1 VFKTISPIACSL
13 VLLLGLDG
21 KVFAWPSSVTVTSG
35 EGDQVTYKRG
45 LLGNKRTLVQDRLGD
60 KIEAKRGLFG
70 ITKDS
75 EVGILG
81 NGAKFHKGLLG
92 SSDMDAYT
100 MLGDS
105 VKYHKNILGWRKTS
119 VNLHGVSSLID
130 QIAGRPSPT
139 ESGASSFSPLHSG
152 VPAEQPSL
160 SADQSGQQ
168 PPTLSRLEPGPEA
181 NAPLNPKE
189 ADNQDVLPLK

>member
-1 VFKTISPIACSL
+1 MEGLHAISTNFDNDSDLKGGRSVFKTISPIACYL
-13 VLLLGLDG
+13 VLLLGQNG
-21 KVFAWPSSVTVTSG
+21 AVFAWPSSVTVSSG

-60 KIEAKRGLFG
+60 KYEVKRGVFG

-92 SSDMDAYT
+92 SSETDAYT

-105 VKYHKNILGWRKTS
+105 VKYHKNIFG
-119 VNLHGVSSLID
+119 
-130 QIAGRPSPT
+130 
-139 ESGASSFSPLHSG
+139 
-152 VPAEQPSL
+152 
-160 SADQSGQQ
+160 
-168 PPTLSRLEPGPEA
+168 
-181 NAPLNPKE
+181 
-189 ADNQDVLPLK
+189 